1 MLTSGS
7 DLKQIKMEQLRALL
21 PKIRE
26 LLEERGSGV
35 LKEAHFRDIASNLV
49 PLLPEDR
56 TLDTARLKSF
66 VLKEEL
72 VEKVRLQ
79 LNGKGNIRYL
89 LPNASDFDAAQ
100 SLHEHGYFSH
110 YSAML
115 LNNLTE
121 QIPKTIYFNIEL
133 PPLPRPNAESLTQQA
148 IARAFAAKQRDSK
161 NRTDFREH
169 TIVLVRGMHSSNLGV
184 GFLEEQRI
192 SCTNLERTL
201 IDITVRP
208 AYSGGIDQVLEA
220 YRRAS
225 SQIST
230 NTMLA
235 YVRKLGY
242 IYPYHQ
248 AIGFLLEYSGAYSKD
263 AIARFEQLPR
273 KFDFYLAHGEKDLEY
288 NEKWKLFVPRFL
300 YS

>member
-1 MLTSGS
+1 MVTADS
-7 DLKQIKMEQLRALL
+7 DSTQVKMGQLRELL
-21 PKIRE
+21 PHIRE
-26 LLEERGSGV
+26 LLQGRGASV
-35 LKEAHFRDIASNLV
+35 LKEAHFKEIAENLL
-49 PLLPEDR
+49 PLLPEGR
-56 TLDTARLKSF
+56 TLDAARLKSF
-66 VLKEEL
+66 FLKQEL
-72 VEKVRLQ
+72 LEKVRLQ

-89 LPNASDFDAAQ
+89 LPNASDFDVAQ
-100 SLHEHGYFSH
+100 SLHDHGYFSH

-133 PPLPRPNAESLTQQA
+133 PPLPRPNPESLTQQA
-148 IARAFAAKQRDSK
+148 ITRAFAAKQRDSK

-169 TIVLVRGMHSSNLGV
+169 TIVLVRGMHSNNLGV
-184 GFLEEQRI
+184 GFLEEQRVL
-192 SCTNLERTL
+192 CTNLERTL

-225 SQIST
+225 NKIST

-242 IYPYHQ
+242 VYPYHQ
-248 AIGFLLEYSGAYSKD
+248 AIGFLLEYSGAYPKD

-273 KFDFYLAHGEKDLEY
+273 KFDFYLAHGEKEIEY